1 MKTRKTFIRKRM
13 PWAITGMVMLL
24 TALTWSRPS
33 YAVVWIWDST
43 HQQWT
48 STLTDGGPIDTTH
61 TENAVDPSI
70 AIDSKG
76 NTYVV
81 FTQNEPGAANIGRIY
96 LSRYDTSGKVTIWD
110 NDTHSWTSNL
120 TDGDPIDTGITG
132 RSAKN
137 PQLAVDSSDRVYVV
151 FSQSD
156 GSRDRI
162 YLSRYNG
169 TDVRIYNSGVWSLD
183 FSSGSPID
191 ANTGGPARM
200 PRLAIDSGAQ
210 VYVTFYQN
218 NGDQD
223 HIYLDRYNGIDV
235 RIWHN
240 GTPNWTTA
248 FADGDPIDTTLPR
261 EADNPEIAI
270 DSGNIVYVAYRQN
283 DGTYFNIY
291 LSRFSE
297 NGGVQIW
304 DAGTQS
310 WSGTLTDGDPVGLSG
325 ASGDVLG
332 FDMTVDP
339 ADQAYLAYTQ
349 QDAGVFR
356 IFLSRY
362 DTKVVQIWSGSWRSD
377 TFASAQPIDTGA
389 TNADIP
395 RVIADGNGNIF
406 VCFAQLIGGI
416 DRIFLDRWNGTDMQ
430 IWDTA
435 TPGWTTTLSGG
446 DPIDAATGHAA
457 TSPQMTVDS
466 TDRVYIGFQQNDGTA
481 SRIYLSRYKDTA
493 TPSSPIVEI
502 WDQNTQR
509 WTSTFSD
516 GDPIDAGT
524 GNSALDPQL
533 AVSAADQVFV
543 TYYQN
548 NGSNSHIYLSA
559 YKPSTAPPPPPNPSG
574 GGGGCFVSAMAFGLL
589 HSR

>member
-1 MKTRKTFIRKRM
+1 M
-13 PWAITGMVMLL
+13 PWAITGVVMLL
-24 TALTWSRPS
+24 TVLAWSRPL

-61 TENAVDPSI
+61 AENAVDPSI
-70 AIDSKG
+70 AIDSNG
-76 NTYVV
+76 NTYVA
-81 FTQNEPGAANIGRIY
+81 FTQNEPGASGIGRIY
-96 LSRYDTSGKVTIWD
+96 LSRYDSSGKVTIWD
-110 NDTHSWTSNL
+110 NDTRSWTANL

-156 GSRDRI
+156 GTRDRI
-162 YLSRYNG
+162 YLSRYDG
-169 TDVRIYNSGVWSLD
+169 TDVKIYNSGLWVLN

-191 ANTGGPARM
+191 ANTGGPARR
-200 PRLAIDSGAQ
+200 PRLAIDSKAQ
-210 VYVTFYQN
+210 VYITFYQN

-223 HIYLDRYNGIDV
+223 HIYLCRYNGIDV

-240 GTPNWTTA
+240 GTPNWTTT
-248 FADGDPIDTTLPR
+248 FADGTPIDTTLAR
-261 EADNPEIAI
+261 EADNPAIAI
-270 DSGNIVYVAYRQN
+270 DSGNNVYVAYRQN
-283 DGTYFNIY
+283 DGAYFNIY

-297 NGGVQIW
+297 IGGVQIW
-304 DAGTQS
+304 DAGSQS
-310 WSGTLTDGDPVGLSG
+310 WSSVLTDGDPVGLSG

-332 FDMTVDP
+332 LDMTIDST
-339 ADQAYLAYTQ
+339 DQVYLAYTQ
-349 QDAGVFR
+349 QDAGVYR

-362 DTKVVQIWSGSWRSD
+362 NTNVVQIWSGSWKSD
-377 TFASAQPIDTGA
+377 TFASAEPIDTGA

-416 DRIFLDRWNGTDMQ
+416 DRIHLSRWNGTDMQ
-430 IWDTA
+430 IWDTG
-435 TPGWTTTLSGG
+435 TPGWTATLSSG
-446 DPIDAATGHAA
+446 DPIDAATGHGAA
-457 TSPQMTVDS
+457 SPEMSVDS
-466 TDRVYIGFQQNDGTA
+466 SGRVYVAFQQSDGTS
-481 SRIYLSRYKDTA
+481 SRVYLSRYDDA
-493 TPSSPIVEI
+493 AAPSSPIVEI
-502 WDQNTQR
+502 WDQNAQR
-509 WTSTFSD
+509 WTTTFSD

-524 GNSALDPQL
+524 GNNALDPQP
-533 AVSAADQVFV
+533 AVSSSDEVFV

-548 NGSNSHIYLSA
+548 DGSENHIYLSA
-559 YKPSTAPPPPPNPSG
+559 YEPSTAPPAPPNPSTPSSG
-574 GGGGCFVSAMAFGLL
+574 GSGCFLSTMAFNRL